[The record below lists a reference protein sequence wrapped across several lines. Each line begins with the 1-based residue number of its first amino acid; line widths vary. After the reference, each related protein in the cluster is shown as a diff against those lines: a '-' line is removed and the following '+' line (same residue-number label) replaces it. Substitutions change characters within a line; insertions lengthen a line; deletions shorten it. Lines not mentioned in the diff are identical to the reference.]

1 MQQFLAYTISG
12 LSVAAIYAVAATG
25 LVLTYTTTGTFN
37 FAHGAVGM
45 FAAFVYWQMR
55 FGWHWPAPVALVA
68 CLLVLAP
75 LFGVLLDLGVIRR
88 LQGTPEA
95 TRLVVTISIL
105 VGLLGAAIWIWNPSV
120 AHPVREFWQGRFF
133 RVAGTRVSY
142 HQAAS
147 VLIAGAVA
155 VGLRLFL
162 YRVRVGIAM
171 RAVVDDRTLAGLNGA
186 RPGRS
191 SMLAWAIGCSLAA
204 LAGILISPTL
214 TMSALPLTL
223 LIVNAYAAAMIGRLR
238 SFPYTIVGALI
249 LGLLNDYLPDYVRRF
264 HIGGAYLDGLY
275 LSIPVIVL
283 FVALLVLPNPR
294 LRGHTAIRV
303 KEIVPWP
310 TVGGAL
316 AFAAVVI
323 AGAAMA
329 APLVSPADLQLL
341 PQVFGIGI
349 VGLSLV
355 PLLGF
360 AGQVSLCQLSLAGI
374 GAVVMAH
381 AGAHGNPLGLVAAV
395 VITGVVGAIIALPAL
410 RLSGI
415 YLALAT
421 AAFAVVVDE
430 WVFQFPAF
438 RIFGH
443 HFNLFQSGSLSVPRP
458 KLFGLHFAGQKAEL
472 VLMAT
477 AFALCALVVIAVR
490 RSQFGNRLLAMKDS
504 PAACATLGL
513 NLTRTKL
520 AVFVLSAAMAGL
532 GGALYGG
539 ALGSAA
545 SEQFNF
551 FGGLPILLVMVVA
564 GIGTVGAGLVC
575 GISLGSPFLGNT
587 FPHFPELPL
596 VLSGLAGVGMAR
608 NPNGFILE
616 LRERW
621 KPVLTRPVFAV
632 VTAAALLAV
641 WLLRVAHA
649 YGNWAYVLLSL
660 IVVLSGP
667 AIELL
672 ADRRTPDEDD
682 LGVEWLGLTRP
693 FRAEDLAA
701 LDRAL
706 ALPQLAV
713 GTSGPS

>member
-1 MQQFLAYTISG
+1 VQQFLAYTISG

-55 FGWHWPAPVALVA
+55 FGWHWPAPVALIV

-75 LFGVLLDLGVIRR
+75 LFGALLDFGVMRR

-120 AHPVREFWQGRFF
+120 AHPVRDFWQGRFF
-133 RVAGTRVSY
+133 RIAGTRVSY

-147 VLIAGAVA
+147 VLIAAAIA

-162 YRVRVGIAM
+162 YRVRAGIAM
-171 RAVVDDRTLAGLNGA
+171 RAVVDDRSLAGLNGA
-186 RPGRS
+186 HPGRS
-191 SMLAWAIGCSLAA
+191 SMLAWAIGCAMAA

-238 SFPYTIVGALI
+238 SFPYTIVGAVI
-249 LGLLNDYLPDYVRRF
+249 LGLLNDYLPDYVRRT
-264 HIGGAYLDGLY
+264 HVGGAYLDGLY

-294 LRGHTAIRV
+294 LRGHTVTRA

-310 TVGGAL
+310 TAGGGL
-316 AFAAVVI
+316 AFAGLVI
-323 AGAAMA
+323 GGAAMA
-329 APLVSPADLQLL
+329 APLMSRSNLVLL
-341 PQVFGIGI
+341 PQMFGIGI

-381 AGAHGNPLGLVAAV
+381 AGAHGNPIGLVAAV
-395 VITGVVGAIIALPAL
+395 VITGAVGAIVALPAL

-421 AAFAVVVDE
+421 AAFAVVLDE
-430 WVFQFPAF
+430 WVFQFPSF

-443 HFNLFQSGSLSVPRP
+443 HFNLFESGSLTVPRP

-477 AFALCALVVIAVR
+477 AFSLCCLVVVGVR

-520 AVFVLSAAMAGL
+520 AVFALSAAMAGL

-545 SEQFNF
+545 AEQFNLF
-551 FGGLPILLVMVVA
+551 AGLPILLVMVVA

-575 GISLGSPFLGNT
+575 ALSLGSPFLGNT
-587 FPHFPELPL
+587 FPHLPELPL

-621 KPVLTRPVFAV
+621 RPVLTRPAFAV
-632 VTAAALLAV
+632 LTLAALAGA
-641 WLLRVAHA
+641 WGLRMAGA
-649 YGNWAYVLLSL
+649 FGNWPFVA
-660 IVVLSGP
+660 IVGAITLAGP
-667 AIELL
+667 AIALL
-672 ADRRTPDEDD
+672 RDRPAMPDQ
-682 LGVEWLGLTRP
+682 VPAEWLGLSQPYTP
-693 FRAEDLAA
+693 ADVAA
-701 LDRAL
+701 LDRAVG
-706 ALPQLAV
+706 LPELEPRGAA
-713 GTSGPS
+713 